1 MESVAIL
8 IVLFLMGIHE
18 HLKRS
23 HVCIHIQANHGAISI
38 CPEFWHPSQ
47 RPPPTKNRREKAKTK
62 PKQKTKPKPKPKKK
76 NSCLDVPADVA
87 VMVGSLRD
95 ESYSSK
101 FNTSEDLQG
110 FLKLSDFNLF
120 ALSCLSAHR

>member
-76 NSCLDVPADVA
+76 KQLSRC
-87 VMVGSLRD
+87 
-95 ESYSSK
+95 
-101 FNTSEDLQG
+101 TSRRCCYGG
-110 FLKLSDFNLF
+110 FLEGREL
-120 ALSCLSAHR
+120 